1 MGRNP
6 IGQQNHGDIRAWRYG
21 KFMKSPICKKSRVI
35 GELFACTVFA
45 YCKGNFDIFEF
56 TATKSYGY
64 EMGA

>member
-1 MGRNP
+1 
-6 IGQQNHGDIRAWRYG
+6 
-21 KFMKSPICKKSRVI
+21 MKSPICKKSRVI